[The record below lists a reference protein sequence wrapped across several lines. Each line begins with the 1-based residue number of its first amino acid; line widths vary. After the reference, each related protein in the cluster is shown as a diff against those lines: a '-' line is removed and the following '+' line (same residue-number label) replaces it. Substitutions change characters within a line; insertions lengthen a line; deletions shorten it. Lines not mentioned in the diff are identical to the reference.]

1 MVPESGWPLPGGGGP
16 KGGPRDMVNCP
27 HRVGGMGRHI
37 QTAYLAKNVSQFTM
51 SASASMSSS
60 ASPARP
66 RMAAGFDSLFW
77 LAIGRH
83 FSQNAPLTQPFN
95 LHGANAV
102 PVAASSFSRPVAAL
116 LLRPLIHNSMRC
128 HDLRHHSDRFWLLE
142 LRVSQ
147 QISTFYVPSVQTMD
161 TQLAHRHRRRTL
173 PCSATLGK

>member
-1 MVPESGWPLPGGGGP
+1 VPESGWPLPGGP
-16 KGGPRDMVNCP
+16 KGGQGDIVNCP

-116 LLRPLIHNSMRC
+116 LFRPWIHNSMRC

-161 TQLAHRHRRRTL
+161 TQLGARHRRRTP